1 MTRAR
6 KNFTSAYKD
15 VEFLN
20 FFYKQLRVNNTDRF
34 KDSFPFLSRCGLERN
49 FLRCNDRPIV
59 FTEFVDDGEAFRVG
73 QSSIKYPFQPTSL
86 SMLKNGRLYHKA
98 PFEDYGLVASK
109 TADLLFPLFSF
120 DERGYPVTIRWKG
133 DTFQLSNDIRK
144 QLES

>member
-1 MTRAR
+1 
-6 KNFTSAYKD
+6 
-15 VEFLN
+15 
-20 FFYKQLRVNNTDRF
+20 
-34 KDSFPFLSRCGLERN
+34 
-49 FLRCNDRPIV
+49 
-59 FTEFVDDGEAFRVG
+59 
-73 QSSIKYPFQPTSL
+73 
-86 SMLKNGRLYHKA
+86 MLKNGRLYHKA